1 MTKRNV
7 VLITNAIRHLVETP
21 WKSVDVRVLV
31 VAAGTCNEKP
41 FDAILNND
49 PGLHASADLY
59 HDNASPFTTTEYQ
72 SIRRKLKSAE
82 PAEVIDHRGEP
93 APEGFESFQHFLYES
108 MNQKHLGK
116 KVYLNV
122 PFEEKDQAKSLGA
135 QWDGSKRQWFV
146 HDKNTDL
153 YLFDKWM
160 MRTA

>member
-108 MNQKHLGK
+108 KASWEEGVFKCPIRRERPGK
-116 KVYLNV
+116 IIGCSVGWL
-122 PFEEKDQAKSLGA
+122 
-135 QWDGSKRQWFV
+135 
-146 HDKNTDL
+146 
-153 YLFDKWM
+153 
-160 MRTA
+160 